1 MQAAQAGQ
9 TRIAKAIGNIQE
21 IQEGNERIQPLE
33 QEGKEPAE
41 QELFEF
47 EPLDEKRERELE
59 DAYEAELTDPIR
71 RYLKEIGKIPLLSAE
86 EEIELAK
93 RIKEGDAEAKKKLC
107 EANLRLVA
115 NIAKRFI
122 GHGLS
127 YLDLVQE
134 GNMGLMKAAERFD
147 HTLGYKFSTYATW
160 WIRQGISRGI
170 ADQART
176 IRVPVHMVDNIYKVN
191 KASKKL
197 IQEYGRNATL
207 EELAA
212 ETGFTLQKVKEVLKA
227 AQEPMSMNMP
237 VGEEE
242 DSCIGDFIPDDSIG
256 PDEKAMNATLR
267 DEICEVMKDLTD
279 RERDIVC
286 LRYGFMDG
294 KERTLEEIG
303 EMYGLTRE
311 RIRQIEAKALS
322 KLRSWGKKTSLTE
335 FLR

>member
-1 MQAAQAGQ
+1 M
-9 TRIAKAIGNIQE
+9 
-21 IQEGNERIQPLE
+21 
-33 QEGKEPAE
+33 
-41 QELFEF
+41 
-47 EPLDEKRERELE
+47 
-59 DAYEAELTDPIR
+59 
-71 RYLKEIGKIPLLSAE
+71 
-86 EEIELAK
+86 
-93 RIKEGDAEAKKKLC
+93 
-107 EANLRLVA
+107 RLVA

-134 GNMGLMKAAERFD
+134 GNMGLMKAVERFD

-191 KASKKL
+191 KASKAL
-197 IQEYGRNATL
+197 IQEYGRNPSV

-212 ETGFTLQKVKEVLKA
+212 ETGFSVQKVKDILKA

-242 DSCIGDFIPDDSIG
+242 DSCIGDFIPDDSVG
-256 PDEKAMNATLR
+256 TDEKAMASTLK
-267 DEICEVMKDLTD
+267 DEIQIVMQELSD
-279 RERDIVC
+279 REREIVS
-286 LRYGFMDG
+286 LRFGLVDG

-303 EMYGLTRE
+303 EQYGLTRE
-311 RIRQIEAKALS
+311 RIRQIESKALK
-322 KLRSWGKKTSLTE
+322 KLSVWGRKASLAE